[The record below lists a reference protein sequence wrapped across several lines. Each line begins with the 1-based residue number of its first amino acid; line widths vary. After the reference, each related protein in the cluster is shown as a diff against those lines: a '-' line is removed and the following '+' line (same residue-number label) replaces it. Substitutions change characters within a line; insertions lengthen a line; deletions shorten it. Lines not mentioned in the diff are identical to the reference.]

1 MPALP
6 GLQDLPPRAA
16 HLCLRV
22 ESFLTGVLPATL
34 DGRPVVLAVS
44 GGLDSMALA
53 VIIQALSKRLGCSL
67 AIAHMDHALRPES
80 DLDAAFVTAFCNE
93 AGLPCLGVR
102 RDVAALA
109 QAWKTGIEDA
119 GRRARYDWLEE
130 VRQQRDAVCVITGH
144 HLDDLAEDQLLRLMR
159 GAGWPALGGMRAWDG
174 ARRVLRP
181 LLMSRKAEL
190 RRLLEELGLAWR
202 EDASNQ
208 DPAYARN
215 RVRADILPLLTREN
229 SDYLGAAA
237 ELWQQARLDEI
248 HWNDAILAASGR
260 LPEDGGPVFLPDS
273 ALRDSSQALRLRL
286 YKRAVEAAGPG
297 QALAGQLHNLDEAWR
312 NRLTGKVIQFPGG
325 KNARVQRGGILFAA
339 PSPSNSPIGVDTDL
353 PRR

>member
-6 GLQDLPPRAA
+6 GLQDLPPWAA

-22 ESFLTGVLPATL
+22 ESFLTDVFPETL
-34 DGRPVVLAVS
+34 EGRAVVLAVS
-44 GGLDSMALA
+44 GGLDSIALA
-53 VIIQALSKRLGCSL
+53 VIFHALSKRLGYSL
-67 AIAHMDHALRPES
+67 TVAHMDHGLRAES
-80 DLDAAFVTAFCNE
+80 SQDAVFVAGFFGD
-93 AGLPCLGVR
+93 AGLPSLSVR
-102 RDVAALA
+102 RDVKALA

-130 VRQQRDAVCVITGH
+130 VRQQRNAACVVTAH
-144 HLDDLAEDQLLRLMR
+144 HLDDLAEDQLLRLIR
-159 GAGWPALGGMRAWDG
+159 GSGWPALGGMRAWDDS
-174 ARRVLRP
+174 RRVLRP
-181 LLMSRKAEL
+181 LLITRKAEL
-190 RRLLEELGLAWR
+190 RRLLEELGLPWR

-237 ELWQQARLDEI
+237 ELWRQARMDEI
-248 HWNDAILAASGR
+248 HWNDTMLAVSDSP
-260 LPEDGGPVFLPDS
+260 PEGEGPVFLTDTT
-273 ALRDSSQALRLRL
+273 LRASSQALRLRL
-286 YKRAVEAAGPG
+286 YKRAVDAAGPG

-312 NRLTGKVIQFPGG
+312 KRLTGKTIQFPGG
-325 KNARVQRGGILFAA
+325 KVAQVERGGISFAT
-339 PSPSNSPIGVDTDL
+339 SMPSNSPISVDTGL

>member
-6 GLQDLPPRAA
+6 GLQDLPPWAA

-22 ESFLTGVLPATL
+22 ESFLTGVFPDTL

-44 GGLDSMALA
+44 GGLDSMALT
-53 VIIQALSKRLGCSL
+53 VIFQALSRRLGCSL
-67 AIAHMDHALRPES
+67 TVAHMDHGLRAES
-80 DLDAAFVTAFCNE
+80 GQDAVFVGGLCCE
-93 AGLPCLGVR
+93 AGLSCQSVR
-102 RDVAALA
+102 RDVRALA

-119 GRRARYDWLEE
+119 GRRARYEWLEE
-130 VRQQRDAVCVITGH
+130 VRRQRDAACIVTAH
-144 HLDDLAEDQLLRLMR
+144 HLDDLAEDQLLRLIR

-181 LLMSRKAEL
+181 LLMTRKAEL
-190 RRLLEELGLAWR
+190 RRLLEDLGLPWR

-215 RVRADILPLLTREN
+215 RVRADILPILTREN

-237 ELWQQARLDEI
+237 ELWRQARLDEI
-248 HWNDAILAASGR
+248 HWNDAMLGVSIGP
-260 LPEDGGPVFLPDS
+260 PEGGGAVFLPDTT
-273 ALRDSSQALRLRL
+273 LRSSSQALRLRL
-286 YKRAVEAAGPG
+286 YKRAADAAGPG

-312 NRLTGKVIQFPGG
+312 KRLTGKIIQFPGG
-325 KNARVQRGGILFAA
+325 KEARVERDGISFAA
-339 PSPSNSPIGVDTDL
+339 SLPSNPPIGVDTDL

>member
-6 GLQDLPPRAA
+6 GLQDLPPWAA
-16 HLCLRV
+16 RLCLRV
-22 ESFLTGVLPATL
+22 ESFLSDVFPETL
-34 DGRPVVLAVS
+34 EGRPVVLAVS
-44 GGLDSMALA
+44 GGLDSIALT
-53 VIIQALSKRLGCSL
+53 VVFQALSKRLGYSL
-67 AIAHMDHALRPES
+67 IVAHMDHGLRAES
-80 DLDAAFVTAFCNE
+80 AQDAAFVANFCQE
-93 AGLPCLGVR
+93 TGLPCRGVR

-130 VRQQRDAVCVITGH
+130 VRQQREAVCIAMAH
-144 HLDDLAEDQLLRLMR
+144 HLDDLAEDQLLRLIR

-174 ARRVLRP
+174 TRRVLRP
-181 LLMSRKAEL
+181 LLMTRKAEL
-190 RRLLEELGLAWR
+190 RRLLEELGLPWR

-237 ELWQQARLDEI
+237 ELWRQARLDEI
-248 HWNDAILAASGR
+248 HWNHAMLAASDSPSQG
-260 LPEDGGPVFLPDS
+260 EGPVFLTNTT
-273 ALRDSSQALRLRL
+273 LRSSSQALRLRL
-286 YKRAVEAAGPG
+286 YKRAVDAAGPG
-297 QALAGQLHNLDEAWR
+297 QALAGQLHNLDKAWR
-312 NRLTGKVIQFPGG
+312 KRLTGKTIQFPGG
-325 KNARVQRGGILFAA
+325 KVARVERGGISFAA
-339 PSPSNSPIGVDTDL
+339 SLSSNSPISVDTGL

>member
-1 MPALP
+1 MSPLP
-6 GLQDLPPRAA
+6 GLQDLPPWAA

-22 ESFLTGVLPATL
+22 ESFLRGVLPDTL

-44 GGLDSMALA
+44 GGLDSMALT
-53 VIIQALSKRLGCSL
+53 VIFQALSKRLGCAL
-67 AIAHMDHALRPES
+67 AVAHMDHGLRPES
-80 DLDAAFVTAFCNE
+80 GQDAAFVTAFCSE
-93 AGLPCLGVR
+93 AGLPCLRVA
-102 RDVAALA
+102 RDVGALS

-119 GRRARYDWLEE
+119 GRRARYDWLEK
-130 VRQQRDAVCVITGH
+130 VRRQRDAVCVITAH
-144 HLDDLAEDQLLRLMR
+144 HLDDLAEDQLLRLIR

-174 ARRVLRP
+174 SRRILRP
-181 LLMSRKAEL
+181 LLMTRKAEL
-190 RRLLEELGLAWR
+190 RRLLEELGLGWS

-248 HWNDAILAASGR
+248 HWNDAMLAATGS
-260 LPEDGGPVFLPDS
+260 LPADGGPVFLPDS
-273 ALRDSSQALRLRL
+273 TLRSGSQALRLRL

-297 QALAGQLHNLDEAWR
+297 QPLAGQLHNLDEAWR

-325 KNARVQRGGILFAA
+325 KTARVERGGILFAA
-339 PSPSNSPIGVDTDL
+339 PMQSNPPIGVDTDL

>member
-1 MPALP
+1 MSPLP
-6 GLQDLPPRAA
+6 GLQNLPPWAA

-22 ESFLTGVLPATL
+22 ESFLTSVFPDTL
-34 DGRPVVLAVS
+34 DARPVVLAVS
-44 GGLDSMALA
+44 GGLDSMALT

-67 AIAHMDHALRPES
+67 AVAHMDHGLRPES
-80 DLDAAFVTAFCNE
+80 DQDAAFVAAFCSD
-93 AGLPCLGVR
+93 AGLPCLSVR
-102 RDVAALA
+102 RDVGALA

-130 VRQQRDAVCVITGH
+130 VRQRLDAMCVMTAH
-144 HLDDLAEDQLLRLMR
+144 HLDDLAEDQLLRLIR

-174 ARRVLRP
+174 SRRILRP
-181 LLMSRKAEL
+181 LLMTRKAEL

-248 HWNDAILAASGR
+248 HWNDAMLAASGS
-260 LPEDGGPVFLPDS
+260 LSGEGGPVFLTDS
-273 ALRDSSQALRLRL
+273 TLHSGSQALRLRL

-312 NRLTGKVIQFPGG
+312 KRLTGKVIQFPGG
-325 KNARVQRGGILFAA
+325 KTARVERGGILFAA
-339 PSPSNSPIGVDTDL
+339 PMPPTSPIGVDTDL